1 MGEGRRKRNSGAIR
15 YFLYSSEREEP
26 IKAES
31 NVAPT
36 YIRKDRT
43 LRYVPTT
50 AL

>member
-26 IKAES
+26 VNAQS
-31 NVAPT
+31 NIAPT
-36 YIRKDRT
+36 YIRKGRT
-43 LRYVPTT
+43 LGYVQTT